1 MTFGHKLLD
10 FANIADIL
18 DEESFAKIQ
27 EYIESYLAEVLKIK
41 YVRLMLMKETVDGQ
55 LMLIK
60 YTLNRDEQT
69 FLPIKNGEE
78 YNGQMAYAFA
88 KNRRLWITG
97 ENEESTLNN
106 CQEYVD
112 HWSDTGEDELPA
124 YRQIN
129 SEVNI
134 KTSIIVPI
142 RRDKDNNNNI
152 LGVVNFESKEYLKF
166 NKHAEQEL
174 KDISYTLGKL
184 FQLFELRRFQKANTL
199 AVVNE
204 LKNELND
211 FTEEFEGYFFE
222 RKPKLFFAFSSRGD
236 KEVIGTVKEL
246 IMNEFK
252 DELELI
258 PWDDDKNLGA
268 ITPQMLD
275 NIRDSEYFICY
286 LSEKDKNALHY
297 LDNPNVLIELGL
309 FLGKQIRTGHFK
321 NIIILR
327 EEDSQLPLPFDIQD
341 MFTLNVSR
349 FGEDKALNRDA
360 FVSNISRKIDA
371 FLLTDN

>member
-349 FGEDKALNRDA
+349 FGKDKALNRDA